1 MRSESGVPIANKG
14 ECLSGRTVCWML
26 GSILSITPLAAGGPM
41 TEETVKA
48 FLQHVQR
55 SQAYPPEAKAFVSR
69 AWDQRGED
77 DDGESFIAE
86 SLAVLSATFR
96 AGLDAYDEEQYA
108 RAYEVLSGLSDD
120 ADPYLAAN
128 ASVFAIKALVEQDRL
143 LEARDRLDNFIEDPT
158 AVDLYTVY
166 AAEMAY
172 LRGYLALRDLE
183 YDAAAMA
190 LNAML
195 QQYPDAGQRLRV
207 SARQI
212 LAELRRR
219 RPERIGDVADL
230 MDFAGR
236 RLGHLDTGQRVR
248 ARQQRAI
255 ELLERLI
262 EEAEQQEQSSAQ
274 GGSGSGSGSP
284 QGGRSPSSPMPDSM
298 LPGGGGQEMQLRS
311 SRRARPGEAWGTM
324 PPAERERILQQLRD
338 SFPSRYRQL
347 VEQYYEELGKQP

>member
-69 AWDQRGED
+69 AWNQRGED

-172 LRGYLALRDLE
+172 LRVYLALRDLE

-236 RLGHLDTGQRVR
+236 RLGHLDTG
-248 ARQQRAI
+248 
-255 ELLERLI
+255 
-262 EEAEQQEQSSAQ
+262 EAEQQEQSSAQ

-311 SRRARPGEAWGTM
+311 SRRARPGEAWGAM